1 MSARASTATSGGR
14 GSFGQ
19 KGSSSARSSS
29 AVDGS
34 SEGGFFSAPA
44 RILAPRLL
52 FIASVVL
59 LCALGLVMVYSSS
72 SVLAYDEYGNASYY
86 FDRQAVFMAIGAL
99 ACVVV
104 AAIPHGFWSHP
115 VTAAVVWG
123 VSVLLLAV
131 TALSGVSALGAERS
145 ISIGGFTLQ
154 PAEFAKI
161 AVLIAF
167 AALCKSFREGRLP
180 LRQFVVLAL
189 LSVAVPIALIFQQPD
204 LGTAVILLVGVLA
217 LMILGGFPWRIIF
230 VIIGVCIAYIVA
242 VCIVQPYHLDRI
254 MTMFDPWLDPT
265 GDGYQSIQSLYAFGS
280 GGVFGVG
287 LGLSRQKY
295 LYLPYAHTDF
305 IFAIIGEE
313 LGLVGSLATVA
324 LFVLFVFSGL
334 RISRNAPDV
343 FGCLV
348 SGSMTVMIGFQ
359 AFVNM
364 ACVTG
369 IAPVTGKALP
379 FISYG
384 GSSLLAT
391 LLMVGVV
398 LSVSLRSKVGAASER
413 RRDSLRVFAGGAA
426 AGGAAAAASKAGS
439 KKRGRPS
446 KEGVRAGRKQKTPA
460 ASSSSGRSGG
470 RGAVGSGGRE
480 RGSSARV
487 SSRSK
492 ASAPRPGSE
501 AGRTGSK
508 TSASSPRRERD
519 GGASSSPRRRS
530 DGASTRSVA
539 YGGEGRYSVSRERTE
554 ESSSTRGERSGR
566 EDSRRPSQ
574 ASSGRV
580 IAFPKRSSAAHEEGE
595 GRRRRG
601 ARDAREE
608 FEEFEDE
615 GLPSGRLDYGSTL
628 RSKPRAPTSRSSS
641 EETDFPEGDDPFA
654 KPANAPDTKR
664 R

>member
-1 MSARASTATSGGR
+1 
-14 GSFGQ
+14 
-19 KGSSSARSSS
+19 
-29 AVDGS
+29 
-34 SEGGFFSAPA
+34 
-44 RILAPRLL
+44 
-52 FIASVVL
+52 
-59 LCALGLVMVYSSS
+59 MVYSSS

-123 VSVLLLAV
+123 ASVLLLAV

-217 LMILGGFPWRIIF
+217 LMILGGFPWRIVF

-446 KEGVRAGRKQKTPA
+446 KEGVRASRKQKTPA
-460 ASSSSGRSGG
+460 ASSSGRSGG
-470 RGAVGSGGRE
+470 RGAAGGGGRE

-487 SSRSK
+487 TSRPK

-501 AGRTGSK
+501 AGRASSK

-519 GGASSSPRRRS
+519 GRASSSPRRRS

-539 YGGEGRYSVSRERTE
+539 YGSEGRYSVSRERTE
-554 ESSSTRGERSGR
+554 ESSSTRGERAGR

-574 ASSGRV
+574 GASSGRV
-580 IAFPKRSSAAHEEGE
+580 IAFPKRSSTAHDGGEE
-595 GRRRRG
+595 RRRRRN
-601 ARDAREE
+601 RDARGE

-615 GLPSGRLDYGSTL
+615 NLPSGRLDYGSTL

-641 EETDFPEGDDPFA
+641 DETGFPEGDDPFA